1 MNEQEKLERLM
12 EYSRQLAQQNAA
24 DSNQSETSSSPSA
37 FKLDLPDLS
46 GESDDF
52 SPSYSSSSKSDPSSA
67 PEISMPNLTADWDSI
82 WNSGKLGKTQT
93 PSSSKSSSSRDYD
106 LTSSQTQYSSPS
118 SSNTSRTASEGM
130 RPRSSYSSENKSST
144 SDVDDDQYNW
154 TRTRSTL
161 RAVKGAVESYER
173 SLNNPNDFSSD
184 NDSKYLKPI
193 DEIMKQNAEDNASS
207 SASGKPGRFTAN
219 DFIGTANS
227 DANTLESSPRTSPK
241 LSGSMRPS
249 TAKSNQEA
257 PAFSVD
263 ARKEAKNEPDP
274 FEPKKFESKS
284 FEPKS
289 FEPKTPKPEVLLP
302 SQKIIA
308 SVKHLHKSFTRGGI
322 TVPVLQDLSLDVA
335 RGEFTAI
342 IGQSGSG
349 KSTLLNA
356 IGLLCNIDAG
366 EIFYEGKRIDNL
378 FAWQKD
384 KLRNLDL
391 GLVFQ
396 FYHLLPEFTMLENI
410 LMPIMVR
417 FSAMEWFMQ
426 KRKYR
431 QRAMELIHKV
441 GLEHRVNHKPRE
453 LSGGEMQRA
462 AIARALIASPKLLLA
477 DEPTGNLDQKTGR
490 EILELLYSLQRDEKL
505 TILMVTHDPTIA
517 READRMYKLSEGKLL

>member
-24 DSNQSETSSSPSA
+24 DSNRPDTSSSPSA
-37 FKLDLPDLS
+37 IKLDLSDLS
-46 GESDDF
+46 RISDDL
-52 SPSYSSSSKSDPSSA
+52 SSDSSSGLASDPTSA
-67 PEISMPNLTADWDSI
+67 PEISMPNLTADWDSV
-82 WNSGKLGKTQT
+82 WNSGRLGNTQT
-93 PSSSKSSSSRDYD
+93 SSVSSSSGSMDID
-106 LTSSQTQYSSPS
+106 LTSNKTQYSSPS
-118 SSNTSRTASEGM
+118 NTNASRIGTEGL
-130 RPRSSYSSENKSST
+130 RPRFSISSENKSSA

-161 RAVKGAVESYER
+161 RAAKGAVESYER
-173 SLNNPNDFSSD
+173 SLNNPNDFDSD
-184 NDSKYLKPI
+184 SDSKYLKPI
-193 DEIMKQNAEDNASS
+193 DEIMRQNAGDDEPPSDSG
-207 SASGKPGRFTAN
+207 SGKSVRFTAN
-219 DFIGTANS
+219 DFLGKDDSGTKRPS
-227 DANTLESSPRTSPK
+227 KPNTSQESS
-241 LSGSMRPS
+241 
-249 TAKSNQEA
+249 
-257 PAFSVD
+257 AFSPD
-263 ARKEAKNEPDP
+263 FSKSRSKDEPDP
-274 FEPKKFESKS
+274 FEPKS
-284 FEPKS
+284 PK
-289 FEPKTPKPEVLLP
+289 KEVLLP

-322 TVPVLQDLSLDVA
+322 TVPVLQDLSFDIA

-384 KLRNLDL
+384 KLRNYDF

-396 FYHLLPEFTMLENI
+396 FYHLLPEFTLLENI
-410 LMPIMVR
+410 LMPVMVR
-417 FSAMEWFMQ
+417 FSTMEWYMQ

-441 GLEHRVNHKPRE
+441 GLEHRVKHRPRE

-462 AIARALIASPKLLLA
+462 AIARALITSPKLLLA

>member
-24 DSNQSETSSSPSA
+24 DSNQSETSSAPSA
-37 FKLDLPDLS
+37 FKLDLSDLS
-46 GESDDF
+46 RISDDL
-52 SPSYSSSSKSDPSSA
+52 SSDSSSSLRSEPASA

-93 PSSSKSSSSRDYD
+93 PSSSKSSSSRDFD

-118 SSNTSRTASEGM
+118 SSNTSRTATEGM

-161 RAVKGAVESYER
+161 RAAKGAVESYER

-193 DEIMKQNAEDNASS
+193 DEIMKQNAEDNAAS

-227 DANTLESSPRTSPK
+227 DANTLESTPRTSPK
-241 LSGSMRPS
+241 LSGTMRPS
-249 TAKSNQEA
+249 TAKSSQEA
-257 PAFSVD
+257 SAAFSVD
-263 ARKEAKNEPDP
+263 TRKESKNEPDP
-274 FEPKKFESKS
+274 FEPKKFEPKSSEPKSSEPKSSESKS

-289 FEPKTPKPEVLLP
+289 SEPKKSEPKSSEPKSLEPKSSEPKTPKSEVLLP

-322 TVPVLQDLSLDVA
+322 TVPVLQDLSLDVS

-441 GLEHRVNHKPRE
+441 GLERP
-453 LSGGEMQRA
+453 A
-462 AIARALIASPKLLLA
+462 YF
-477 DEPTGNLDQKTGR
+477 
-490 EILELLYSLQRDEKL
+490 LYRPS
-505 TILMVTHDPTIA
+505 
-517 READRMYKLSEGKLL
+517 

>member
-37 FKLDLPDLS
+37 FNLDLSDLS
-46 GESDDF
+46 GESGDY
-52 SPSYSSSSKSDPSSA
+52 SSSSSSSSKSDPSSP
-67 PEISMPNLTADWDSI
+67 PEISMPNLTADWDSV
-82 WNSGKLGKTQT
+82 WNSGRLGKTQT
-93 PSSSKSSSSRDYD
+93 PSGSKSSSSRDYD
-106 LTSSQTQYSSPS
+106 LPSSQTQYSSPS
-118 SSNTSRTASEGM
+118 NSNNSRTASEGL
-130 RPRSSYSSENKSST
+130 RPRSSYSSENKSSA

-161 RAVKGAVESYER
+161 RAAKGAVESYER
-173 SLNNPNDFSSD
+173 SLNNPNDFSSE

-193 DEIMKQNAEDNASS
+193 DEIMRQNAGDDAAS
-207 SASGKPGRFTAN
+207 SASGKTGRFTAN
-219 DFIGTANS
+219 DFIGTGNSNANS
-227 DANTLESSPRTSPK
+227 SENPSRSAPK
-241 LSGSMRPS
+241 LSESMRPS
-249 TAKSNQEA
+249 TAKSSHEES
-257 PAFSVD
+257 AFSVD
-263 ARKEAKNEPDP
+263 ARKPSRNEPDP
-274 FEPKKFESKS
+274 FEPKA
-284 FEPKS
+284 
-289 FEPKTPKPEVLLP
+289 PKPEVILP
-302 SQKIIA
+302 SQRIIA

-322 TVPVLQDLSLDVA
+322 TVPVLQDLSLDIA

-417 FSAMEWFMQ
+417 FSVMEWFMQ

>member
-1 MNEQEKLERLM
+1 
-12 EYSRQLAQQNAA
+12 
-24 DSNQSETSSSPSA
+24 
-37 FKLDLPDLS
+37 
-46 GESDDF
+46 
-52 SPSYSSSSKSDPSSA
+52 
-67 PEISMPNLTADWDSI
+67 MPNLTADWDSI

-93 PSSSKSSSSRDYD
+93 PSSSKSFSSRDYD

-161 RAVKGAVESYER
+161 RAAKGAVESYER

-193 DEIMKQNAEDNASS
+193 DEIMKQNAEDNAAS

-227 DANTLESSPRTSPK
+227 DANTSESSPRTSPK

-257 PAFSVD
+257 SAFSVD

-274 FEPKKFESKS
+274 FEPKKFES
-284 FEPKS
+284 KS

>member
-1 MNEQEKLERLM
+1 
-12 EYSRQLAQQNAA
+12 
-24 DSNQSETSSSPSA
+24 
-37 FKLDLPDLS
+37 
-46 GESDDF
+46 
-52 SPSYSSSSKSDPSSA
+52 
-67 PEISMPNLTADWDSI
+67 
-82 WNSGKLGKTQT
+82 
-93 PSSSKSSSSRDYD
+93 
-106 LTSSQTQYSSPS
+106 
-118 SSNTSRTASEGM
+118 M
-130 RPRSSYSSENKSST
+130 RPRSSNTSESKSRT

-161 RAVKGAVESYER
+161 RAAKGAVESYER
-173 SLNNPNDFSSD
+173 SLNNPNDFNSD
-184 NDSKYLKPI
+184 NDSKFLKPI
-193 DEIMKQNAEDNASS
+193 DEIMRQNAGEEDSQ
-207 SASGKPGRFTAN
+207 SASGNGTGKPVRFTAN
-219 DFIGTANS
+219 DFIGSGASGSNS
-227 DANTLESSPRTSPK
+227 SENSSRSASRTS
-241 LSGSMRPS
+241 GTMRPTTS
-249 TAKSNQEA
+249 QLNQET
-257 PAFSVD
+257 PAFSVNSRNRQPKD
-263 ARKEAKNEPDP
+263 EPDP
-274 FEPKKFESKS
+274 FEPKPSKS
-284 FEPKS
+284 D
-289 FEPKTPKPEVLLP
+289 VLLP
-302 SQKIIA
+302 SQKIIV

-322 TVPVLQDLSLDVA
+322 TIPVLQDLSMDVV

-356 IGLLCNIDAG
+356 IGLLSNIDAG

-384 KLRNLDL
+384 KFRNLDL

-396 FYHLLPEFTMLENI
+396 FYHLLPEFTALENI
-410 LMPIMVR
+410 LMPVMVR
-417 FSAMEWFMQ
+417 FSAMQWFMQ

-462 AIARALIASPKLLLA
+462 AIARALITSPKLLLA

>member
-37 FKLDLPDLS
+37 FKLDLSDLT

-52 SPSYSSSSKSDPSSA
+52 SSSYSSSSKSDPSSA

-161 RAVKGAVESYER
+161 RAAKGAVESYER

-193 DEIMKQNAEDNASS
+193 DEIMKQNAEDNAAS

-219 DFIGTANS
+219 DFIGTDNS

-257 PAFSVD
+257 SAFSAD
-263 ARKEAKNEPDP
+263 ARKEAKNEPNP

>member
-12 EYSRQLAQQNAA
+12 EYSRQLAQQNA
-24 DSNQSETSSSPSA
+24 SNPNSSETSAPSAINLDFSDYSSPS
-37 FKLDLPDLS
+37 S
-46 GESDDF
+46 T
-52 SPSYSSSSKSDPSSA
+52 SSSTPSTA
-67 PEISMPNLTADWDSI
+67 PEISMPNLTEDWDSI
-82 WNSGKLGKTQT
+82 WNTGSLNKKQGAST
-93 PSSSKSSSSRDYD
+93 PGRADSSRSDS
-106 LTSSQTQYSSPS
+106 TSRQTQYSSGTSTRSDAAPTS
-118 SSNTSRTASEGM
+118 PRYASGKSETSN
-130 RPRSSYSSENKSST
+130 
-144 SDVDDDQYNW
+144 VDDDQYNW

-161 RAVKGAVESYER
+161 RAAKGAVESYER
-173 SLNNPNDFSSD
+173 SLNNPNDYASD

-193 DEIMKQNAEDNASS
+193 DEIMRQNADADAVPSG
-207 SASGKPGRFTAN
+207 GKPARFSAN
-219 DFIGTANS
+219 DFVGSGNPDNRQSEDYSQPPSRVSGT
-227 DANTLESSPRTSPK
+227 
-241 LSGSMRPS
+241 MRPTTVKPGDRIPS
-249 TAKSNQEA
+249 RPVEPREDMGA
-257 PAFSVD
+257 PAPRVVSN
-263 ARKEAKNEPDP
+263 AA
-274 FEPKKFESKS
+274 
-284 FEPKS
+284 
-289 FEPKTPKPEVLLP
+289 EVERILP

-322 TVPVLQDLSLDVA
+322 TVPVLQDLSLDIA

-410 LMPIMVR
+410 LMPMMVR